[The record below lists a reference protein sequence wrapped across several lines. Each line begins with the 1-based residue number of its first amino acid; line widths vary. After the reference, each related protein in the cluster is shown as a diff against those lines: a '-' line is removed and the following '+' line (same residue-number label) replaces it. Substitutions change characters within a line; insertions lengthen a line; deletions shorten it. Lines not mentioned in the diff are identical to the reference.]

1 MAHVIYEN
9 EVLANKL
16 EDTLITN
23 LSINNYVT
31 FDNSLEGQPG
41 MKKTFNTYKPTSDS
55 IEVLAMGQG
64 NTKTLEAGFESVSY
78 EVKTYQGR
86 MSLFDEQVMTDPNI
100 VDALVKFRGE
110 EMTNYFTKL
119 AVDEWR
125 KASVVH
131 KVNAWSFEAVVDAIA
146 KLGMENETGL
156 FLMVSVE
163 DKAEIRKA
171 LKDDL
176 VYSEAYVRTG
186 YIGTVCGVPVIVTKA
201 LKKGEAF
208 LATKEAVTVFTKKD
222 TEVRDE
228 REENIRKSTYYIRKY
243 GFTALTDATKVVKI
257 SVGASA

>member
-31 FDNSLEGQPG
+31 FDNSLQGVAG
-41 MKKTFNTYKPTSDS
+41 MKKVINTYAPTSDS

-64 NTKTLEAGFESVSY
+64 NTKTLEAAFTPVEY

-86 MSLFDEQVMTDPNI
+86 MGWFDEQVMTDPTI
-100 VDALVKFRGE
+100 VDALIKFRGE

-119 AVDEWR
+119 AVDEWK
-125 KASVVH
+125 KATVTL
-131 KVNAWSFEAVVDAIA
+131 NAASWSFDTVVDAIN
-146 KLGMENETGL
+146 KLGMEDETGL
-156 FLMVSVE
+156 FLMVSVD
-163 DKAEIRKA
+163 DKNAIRKA

-186 YIGTVCGVPVIVTKA
+186 YIGTVCGVPVVVSKA
-201 LKKGEAF
+201 LTKGEAF

-222 TEVRDE
+222 TELEHE
-228 REENIRKSTYYIRKY
+228 RNANIRQDTYFIRKV
-243 GFTALTDATKVVKI
+243 GLTALTDATKVCKI
-257 SVGASA
+257 AISA